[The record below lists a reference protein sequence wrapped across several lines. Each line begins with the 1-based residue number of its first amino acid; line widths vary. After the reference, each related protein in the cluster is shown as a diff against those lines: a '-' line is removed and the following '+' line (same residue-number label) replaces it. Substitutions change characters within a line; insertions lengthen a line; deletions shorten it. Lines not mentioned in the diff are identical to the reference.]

1 MGVLVETSP
10 VYWLCSYMT
19 LSLHVCLCVQGSLL
33 RTPVLLDEAGLLQ
46 YHVILTKYIS
56 SNSISKPGSLGD

>member
-1 MGVLVETSP
+1 M
-10 VYWLCSYMT
+10 YWLCSYMT

-33 RTPVLLDEAGLLQ
+33 RTLVLLDEVGSLQ

-56 SNSISKPGSLGD
+56 SDSISKQGSPGD